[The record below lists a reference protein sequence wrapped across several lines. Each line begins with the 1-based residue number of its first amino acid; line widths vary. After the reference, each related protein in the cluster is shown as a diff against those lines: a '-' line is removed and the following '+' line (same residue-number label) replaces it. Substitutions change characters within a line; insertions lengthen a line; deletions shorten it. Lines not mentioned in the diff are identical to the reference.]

1 MSNPSAFVHLDP
13 FVAAAV
19 GEMTIW
25 GENGSN
31 FKDVS
36 AVHSE
41 AYDGLSADIEAV
53 RLDPM
58 HNTRVRFVIGSAGS
72 GKSHLFSRLRRR
84 TGPEAAFTFV
94 ANPPTHSEAIIPT
107 ILERVMHG
115 LRRPVIRNGETLP
128 YSQLRESMFALLHAE
143 GLLEETSCEAHDY
156 WESLDLDEKRGF
168 MAEILDYLVLKR
180 QYDESLIQVLL
191 LVLDDELER
200 VALRWLSG
208 SSNLSDSELESI
220 GQMEPLDEEGAYR
233 LLQRLGSIT
242 APSNR
247 PIILVLDQLD
257 EMVEDHQ
264 IAQFE
269 RLITGLTDGS
279 QNWLVVISLIQ
290 NKFGIWNEH
299 LSAATKS
306 RISTGPSEAMPIL
319 ELMAVSDPEQK
330 KEIVCS
336 RLNTPGLL
344 TARAEQEIHDPLYPL
359 TAADIDQLADGE
371 PVYPRKLLRMA
382 REIYHERCESSAT
395 GPRPLRDLVEG
406 LFLDARAEIHD
417 LPEPNTSFLADR
429 IREAIAAGCQAR
441 SLPIPA
447 DQDGPLQRGGGK
459 SKGAD
464 RIYEVQDQQLR
475 ILGHDKHGGRA
486 FPEFMKQA
494 VEADAGALLIRDGR
508 VPVRG
513 KAGQELL
520 EEFELTGV
528 FLHLSEE
535 EIRDLH
541 ALGKVMADLREGA
554 LGDLQSNP
562 APTPDSVR
570 EALGQLSQIAQ
581 HRVVTQSLRVL
592 FPGPAPKPRPAL
604 RPVIGAS
611 AEPAAAAP
619 SLVGEGGSDQSLG
632 DAAPVAAPVPDGLVD
647 AVTEVLRNEQWLSI
661 ERLQHRLQQ
670 DTGRPVALAQ
680 LRSVLDSPPLSDHLT
695 CYPDDLSR
703 KTDVHI
709 LIWNESA

>member
-25 GENGSN
+25 GENGSH
-31 FKDVS
+31 FRDVS
-36 AVHSE
+36 AVHGG
-41 AYDGLSADIEAV
+41 AYDGLSADIDAV

-58 HNTRVRFVIGSAGS
+58 HNTRVRFLIGSAGS

-84 TGPEAAFTFV
+84 TGSEAAFTFV
-94 ANPPTHSEAIIPT
+94 ANPPTHAEAIIPT
-107 ILERVMHG
+107 ILERVIHG
-115 LRRPVIRNGETLP
+115 LRRPVIRNGESLP

-143 GLLEETSCEAHDY
+143 GLLEEDSHEAHDY
-156 WESLDLDEKRGF
+156 WEALDLEEKRDF
-168 MAEILDYLVLKR
+168 MAEILDYLVRKR

-191 LVLDDELER
+191 HVLDDELER

-208 SSNLSDSELESI
+208 SSNLSDAELESI
-220 GQMEPLDEEGAYR
+220 GQREPLDEEGAYK

-257 EMVEDHQ
+257 EMVEPSH

-269 RLITGLTDGS
+269 RLLTGLTDGS
-279 QNWLVVISLIQ
+279 QNWLVIISLIQ
-290 NKFGIWNEH
+290 NKFGIWQEK

-306 RISTGPSEAMPIL
+306 RLAAPGPNEALPII
-319 ELMAVSDPEQK
+319 ELMAVTDPEQK
-330 KEIVCS
+330 REIVRS
-336 RLNTPGLL
+336 RLNTPGLM
-344 TARAEQEIHDPLYPL
+344 TARAEQEIHDPLFPL
-359 TAADIDQLADGE
+359 AAADIDELAAGE

-382 REIYHERCESSAT
+382 REIYHKRCESSAT
-395 GPRPLRDLVEG
+395 GARPISDLIEA
-406 LFLDARAEIHD
+406 LFLDARAEISE

-429 IREAIAAGCQAR
+429 IREAIAAGCKAR
-441 SLPIPA
+441 KLGIPA
-447 DQDGPLQRGGGK
+447 VQDGPLQRSGK
-459 SKGAD
+459 ARGTD
-464 RIYEVQDQQLR
+464 RIYELDDQKLR
-475 ILGHDKHGGRA
+475 ILGHDRHGGRA

-494 VEADAGALLIRDGR
+494 VEADAGSLLVRDGR

-520 EEFELTGV
+520 EEYELTGI
-528 FLHLSEE
+528 FLHLTEG

-554 LGDLQSNP
+554 LSDLQSTP
-562 APTPDSVR
+562 PPTADLVI
-570 EALGQLSQIAQ
+570 EALGKLAKVAK
-581 HRVVTQSLRVL
+581 HRVVTQALRVL
-592 FPGPAPKPRPAL
+592 HPGPVQPPRPAL
-604 RPVIGAS
+604 SPIIGS
-611 AEPAAAAP
+611 RAERPAAAANGDSKLP
-619 SLVGEGGSDQSLG
+619 SETSLPI
-632 DAAPVAAPVPDGLVD
+632 AVPAPEGLVE
-647 AVTEVLRNEQWLSI
+647 AVTEVLRAEQWVSL
-661 ERLQHRLQQ
+661 ERLQHRLQK
-670 DTGRPVALAQ
+670 DSGRPVALAQ
-680 LRSVLDSPPLSDHLT
+680 LRNVLDSPPLSEHLS